1 MTPVLC
7 LLQPT
12 MRFLIQILDKADIA
26 RKGDWTVGNCVLAV
40 CYSILLHHNSSSTIT
55 GDYFSKC
62 YLAFG
67 NLLVLFL
74 FVLFCFIFFF
84 GRVWMDLSLCFI
96 TLSVHDTFCHH

>member
-1 MTPVLC
+1 
-7 LLQPT
+7 

-62 YLAFG
+62 YLVFG
-67 NLLVLFL
+67 NFWCCFCLFC
-74 FVLFCFIFFF
+74 FVLFSFLVRFGWTCRCVLLPYLFI
-84 GRVWMDLSLCFI
+84 
-96 TLSVHDTFCHH
+96 DTFCHH

>member
-1 MTPVLC
+1 
-7 LLQPT
+7 

-67 NLLVLFL
+67 NFWCY
-74 FVLFCFIFFF
+74 FYLFCFIFFF
-84 GRVWMDLSLCFI
+84 GKVWMDLSLCFI
-96 TLSVHDTFCHH
+96 TLSVH

>member
-1 MTPVLC
+1 
-7 LLQPT
+7 

-62 YLAFG
+62 YLVFG
-67 NLLVLFL
+67 NFGVVFVCSVLFYFL
-74 FVLFCFIFFF
+74 F
-84 GRVWMDLSLCFI
+84 W
-96 TLSVHDTFCHH
+96 

>member
-1 MTPVLC
+1 
-7 LLQPT
+7 

-84 GRVWMDLSLCFI
+84 GRV
-96 TLSVHDTFCHH
+96 